1 MLKVL
6 GKAPSIN
13 VRKVMWT
20 CAELQL
26 GFEREDWGAGF
37 RSTQTPEFLALNPNG
52 LVPVLVDGDFV
63 LWESNAIIRYLANRY
78 GGAHLYP
85 AEPHARAR
93 VDQWLDWQTTALNRA
108 WSYAFFAIVRNEPSH
123 RDQGQI
129 RASCE
134 SWTRHMAILNARL
147 DATGAYVAGSDYTL
161 ADVAIGLSVNRWLRT
176 PFDDK
181 PHFAAVS
188 AYFARLAARAGFAE
202 HCANGLP

>member
-13 VRKVMWT
+13 VRKVLWT
-20 CAELQL
+20 CAELRL

-52 LVPVLVDGDFV
+52 LVPVLVDGNFV
-63 LWESNAIIRYLANRY
+63 LWESNAIVRYLANQH

-93 VDQWLDWQTTALNRA
+93 VDQWLDWQTAALNRA
-108 WSYAFFAIVRNEPSH
+108 WSYAFLALVRNEPSH
-123 RDQGQI
+123 RDPAEI
-129 RASCE
+129 RASRE

-147 DATGAYVAGSDYTL
+147 EATGAFVAGSGYTL
-161 ADVAIGLSVNRWLRT
+161 ADIAIGLSINRWLRT
-176 PFDDK
+176 PFDK
-181 PHFAAVS
+181 PDFPAVS
-188 AYFARLAARAGFAE
+188 AYFERLATRPGFAE
-202 HCANGLP
+202 HCGNGLP

>member
-1 MLKVL
+1 MLKLL

-13 VRKVMWT
+13 VRKVLWT
-20 CAELQL
+20 CAELKL
-26 GFEREDWGAGF
+26 AYEREDWGAGF

-85 AEPHARAR
+85 VEPHARAR

-108 WSYAFFAIVRNEPSH
+108 WSYAFLALVRDAPDH
-123 RDQGQI
+123 GDTARI

-134 SWTRHMAILNARL
+134 SWARHMAIL
-147 DATGAYVAGSDYTL
+147 DAQLGTTGAFVTGADYTL
-161 ADVAIGLSVNRWLRT
+161 ADVALSLSINRWLRT
-176 PFDDK
+176 PFDK
-181 PHFAAVS
+181 PDFPAVS
-188 AYFARLAARAGFAE
+188 AYFDRLAARPGFAE
-202 HCANGLP
+202 HVDNGLP

>member
-13 VRKVMWT
+13 VRKVLWT

-37 RSTQTPEFLALNPNG
+37 RPTQTPEFLALNPNG
-52 LVPVLVDGDFV
+52 LVPVLVDGDFA
-63 LWESNAIIRYLANRY
+63 LWESNAIVRYLANQY

-93 VDQWLDWQTTALNRA
+93 IDQWLDWQTTALNRA
-108 WSYAFFAIVRNEPSH
+108 WSYAFLALVRNEPSH
-123 RDQGQI
+123 RDRAEI

-134 SWTRHMAILNARL
+134 SWTRHMAILNAQL
-147 DATGAYVAGSDYTL
+147 EATGAFVAGPGYTL
-161 ADVAIGLSVNRWLRT
+161 ADIAIGLSINRWLRT
-176 PFDDK
+176 PFDK
-181 PHFAAVS
+181 PDFPAVS
-188 AYFARLAARAGFAE
+188 AYFERLATRPGFAE
-202 HCANGLP
+202 HCGNGLP